1 MPKLPLNRVAI
12 LTSHLSTGDAVSN
25 DAVGMCHA
33 LRTRGI
39 DARLFAGSWDAS
51 EHEMFP
57 VEEVGNFLAGKD
69 DLLIYHFSI
78 EWRPGLELLR
88 ELKCRRAIK
97 YHNVTPPQFFVG
109 ISLWHEEKCRD
120 DPNPAHLRGKRPQ
133 FEDTLPQPG
142 PKAFGYAPEI
152 YFRRLTVDRN
162 SVARV

>member
-1 MPKLPLNRVAI
+1 
-12 LTSHLSTGDAVSN
+12 
-25 DAVGMCHA
+25 MCSA
-33 LRTRGI
+33 CRKRGI

-97 YHNVTPPQFFVG
+97 YHNVTPPEFFVG
-109 ISLWHEEKCRD
+109 ISLWHEEKCREGREQLKSIARMNCD
-120 DPNPAHLRGKRPQ
+120 LYTADSEYN
-133 FEDTLPQPG
+133 
-142 PKAFGYAPEI
+142 
-152 YFRRLTVDRN
+152 RLDLLKEGAAERVCVVVPPFHHVDRLRAIEAN
-162 SVARV
+162 IDVLDEYRD